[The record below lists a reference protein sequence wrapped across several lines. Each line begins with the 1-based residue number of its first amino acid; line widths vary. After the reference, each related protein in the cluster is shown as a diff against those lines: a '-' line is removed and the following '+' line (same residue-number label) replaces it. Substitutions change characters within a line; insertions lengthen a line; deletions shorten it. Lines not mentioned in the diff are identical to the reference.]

1 MDLLIKSGRVIDPAT
16 SFDDKADV
24 LVINGKI
31 KAISKKLSA
40 AKNMPTLDADGL
52 LVIPGLIDMH
62 CHLRDPGDPEEE
74 TIVSGTR
81 SAALGGFTS
90 IACMANTLPPID
102 SPALIKYITS
112 KARME
117 GIINVFPIGAVSK
130 GLKGEELVEIGRM
143 IQEGAVAFS
152 DDGHPIMDSEIMRR
166 ALEYVRQFDTTIIS
180 HCEDLGLTKGG
191 LMNESYTSTVLGLK
205 GIPSL
210 AEETMVARDIMLAK
224 EFGRLHIAHVSSKKS
239 VELIRGAKKEGINIT
254 AETCPHYF
262 TLTEEEVEEFNTDAK
277 VNPPLRSEKDLEAV
291 VKGLKDGSID
301 VIATDHA
308 PHRSEEKNIE
318 FGAAANGM
326 VGFETA
332 LALVLTELVG
342 TGFLSI
348 INAIEKMTVNPAKIL
363 NIKKG
368 VLKEGWDA
376 DIAVIDPNAEWTVD
390 VNKFAS
396 KSKNSPYHGW
406 TLKGKVLYTI
416 VGGRIIVKDGKLA
429 F

>member
-152 DDGHPIMDSEIMRR
+152 DDGQPIMNSEIMRR
-166 ALEYVRQFDTTIIS
+166 ALEYVRQFDATIIS